1 MNRLLY
7 IPALIVLMTVT
18 HVNAEYSMV
27 VGLENDSGGGLPNDS
42 IVFKNTSTNPPDG
55 NTPTNDYSMFGN
67 YESVARAIV
76 NNPNPDVK
84 VTYDD
89 VKEIFNSGYNLNDYK
104 KLQDFGY
111 GLGLLEAFVFNT
123 DLNLNNMIDLHNEG
137 YQLARLGQAAYY
149 LNNVYNIP
157 FNEGVNK
164 ITTSYKASCWNTLD
178 EAFMLID
185 ISEWDNY
192 ASQQNCLK

>member
-1 MNRLLY
+1 MNKLLC
-7 IPALIVLMTVT
+7 IPALFVLMTAT
-18 HVNAEYSMV
+18 PVNADYRMV
-27 VGLENDSGGGLPNDS
+27 VGLEQNSGGGLANDS
-42 IVFKNTSTNPPDG
+42 IVFKNGITPPDG
-55 NTPTNDYSMFGN
+55 NTPTNDYSMFGS
-67 YESVARAIV
+67 YETVARSIV
-76 NNPNPDVK
+76 NNPNPNVK

-89 VKEIFNSGYNLNDYK
+89 VKEIFNAGYDLNEYK

-111 GLGLLEAFVFNT
+111 GLGLLEAFVFGT
-123 DLNLNNMIDLHNEG
+123 SLHLNNLIELHNEG
-137 YQLARLGQAAYY
+137 YQLDRLGQAAYY
-149 LNNVYNIP
+149 LQNIYDMP
-157 FNEGVNK
+157 FDAGIAK